1 MKRCWCRFREI
12 NKNTFSNHFS
22 NVSGWI
28 TITIYTSCKNKCLTS
43 LSILFVYYSILNNK
57 PKVLK
62 VAKEGM
68 MVIRQR
74 KAERGK
80 DLRDQKPERSET
92 WEIRVLRDQSSE
104 RSEFLE
110 IWKIRYMI
118 NLISEIRWVLISDR
132 LTDRHFAIVESILRL
147 KMKAYV
153 ILKKLKIF
161 FWK

>member
-74 KAERGK
+74 EAKI
-80 DLRDQKPERSET
+80 
-92 WEIRVLRDQSSE
+92 WEIRNLRDQSSE